1 MVIQISIFEEPK
13 ISQSDNC
20 GNVKINKKEYNRLR
34 KAAQLWERYQAAF
47 RYAVETYPVTAY
59 GGVGNAPLL
68 TFDMP
73 LQNYLVIDAN
83 SLVSEMLGTD
93 IPTVVTL
100 KIDGQVISERKINK

>member
-1 MVIQISIFEEPK
+1 M
-13 ISQSDNC
+13 
-20 GNVKINKKEYNRLR
+20 R

-59 GGVGNAPLL
+59 GGTGNAPLL
-68 TFDMP
+68 TFDMA

-93 IPTVVTL
+93 VPTVVTL
-100 KIDGQVISERKINK
+100 KIDDRVVFEKKINE

>member
-1 MVIQISIFEEPK
+1 MFEEPK

-34 KAAQLWERYQAAF
+34 KAAQLWERYQTAF

-59 GGVGNAPLL
+59 GGVGNVPLA

-73 LQNYLVIDAN
+73 LQNHLVIDVN
-83 SLVSEMLGTD
+83 SLVNEMLGSGV
-93 IPTVVTL
+93 PTVVTL
-100 KIDGQVISERKINK
+100 KIDDRIVSQKKINK